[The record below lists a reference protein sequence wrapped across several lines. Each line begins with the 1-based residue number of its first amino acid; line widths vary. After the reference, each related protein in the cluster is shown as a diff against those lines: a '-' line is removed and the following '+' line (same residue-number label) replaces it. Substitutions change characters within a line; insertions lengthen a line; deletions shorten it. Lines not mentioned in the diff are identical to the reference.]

1 MLLRSLHSLSLKLGV
16 KYNSEETTVNKKFPD
31 LIVLILFVFLIFRPP
46 SSVSPHS
53 GGSGGSGVSR
63 NGSVPRL
70 HTNALGMVRKNLLI
84 AEKSR
89 EKLPKER
96 AKSDQPHSQTSK
108 SALVVWETLYAQQTF
123 FYQIIALI

>member
-16 KYNSEETTVNKKFPD
+16 KHNSEETTVNKKY
-31 LIVLILFVFLIFRPP
+31 LTVLILLFLNFQTP

-123 FYQIIALI
+123 FYQIISLI

>member
-1 MLLRSLHSLSLKLGV
+1 M
-16 KYNSEETTVNKKFPD
+16 N
-31 LIVLILFVFLIFRPP
+31 
-46 SSVSPHS
+46 
-53 GGSGGSGVSR
+53 R

-89 EKLPKER
+89 EKFPRDR

-108 SALVVWETLYAQQTF
+108 LVVSRPCTSKLKPRLYAAEGKF
-123 FYQIIALI
+123 

>member
-1 MLLRSLHSLSLKLGV
+1 MI
-16 KYNSEETTVNKKFPD
+16 TV
-31 LIVLILFVFLIFRPP
+31 VVFLIFRPP

-70 HTNALGMVRKNLLI
+70 HTNALGMVGKNLLI

-108 SALVVWETLYAQQTF
+108 SALAVSETLYAQQTF
-123 FYQIIALI
+123 FYQIISLI

>member
-1 MLLRSLHSLSLKLGV
+1 M
-16 KYNSEETTVNKKFPD
+16 
-31 LIVLILFVFLIFRPP
+31 
-46 SSVSPHS
+46 SPHS
-53 GGSGGSGVSR
+53 GGSGGSGVNR

-123 FYQIIALI
+123 FYRIISLI

>member
-1 MLLRSLHSLSLKLGV
+1 M
-16 KYNSEETTVNKKFPD
+16 
-31 LIVLILFVFLIFRPP
+31 
-46 SSVSPHS
+46 
-53 GGSGGSGVSR
+53 SR

-96 AKSDQPHSQTSK
+96 AKSDQPGNCKRRKWKWKRKRKWKRKWKRVVKITSYE
-108 SALVVWETLYAQQTF
+108 VVGVKF
-123 FYQIIALI
+123 FS